1 MYIKYFLYLCII
13 QKSKSM
19 KINTLRKLALFK
31 RFLKN
36 AKKAA
41 TFAFET
47 IICIICCLFITGLIC
62 IILYEGYLA
71 FIEYEI
77 IRKYVAG
84 ILTLMA
90 IALSVTYIN
99 IYNKKYRK
107 NDSDSSKRQNHF
119 LFEENV
125 RK

>member
-1 MYIKYFLYLCII
+1 
-13 QKSKSM
+13 M
-19 KINTLRKLALFK
+19 KINALRKLVLFK

-36 AKKAA
+36 TKNA
-41 TFAFET
+41 TIFAFET
-47 IICIICCLFITGLIC
+47 IICIVCCLFITGLIC
-62 IILYEGYLA
+62 IVLYGGYLA

-77 IRKYVAG
+77 IRKYIAG

-107 NDSDSSKRQNHF
+107 NDSNSPKGQNDFF
-119 LFEENV
+119 LEDNIRGFEGHYVNRRNLE
-125 RK
+125 